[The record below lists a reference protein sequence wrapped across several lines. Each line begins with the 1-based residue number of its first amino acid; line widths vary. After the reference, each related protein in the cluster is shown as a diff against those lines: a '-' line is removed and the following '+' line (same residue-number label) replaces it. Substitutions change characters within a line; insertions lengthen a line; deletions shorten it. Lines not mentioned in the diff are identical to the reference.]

1 MQSQPA
7 VHAGGEV
14 RSVAEVH
21 ARTAR
26 VASALRT
33 LGIAH
38 GDRYAVVLRNQLEYL
53 EVSLAGAAVGGIPVP
68 VNWHWTGKDLR
79 HLLHDSG
86 SKVVFSGTELLPAVE
101 ANMPAGTRIVEIATS
116 AAARSAYQLDPQP
129 PTGRYPTLEG
139 LIGEHEPIGSP
150 VTEPPM
156 AVIYT
161 SGTTGTPK
169 GIVRQPM
176 TPEQGQRLAES
187 IAAFMV
193 LEPGGRT
200 LEPAPLYHT
209 APNVHATFA
218 VKMNMDLH
226 IMPKFDPVEFLRIV
240 QDEKIEHA
248 IMVPAMFVRLLKLP
262 DRVRK
267 SYDVSS
273 LRAVVHASAPCPPEV
288 KRAMID
294 WLGPIV
300 YEFYGASETGAVTF
314 CDTQQWLAHPGTVG
328 APLLDAGI
336 RVLDRDD
343 QELSACQQGTIHV
356 KPFTGWPDFT
366 YLGDDNRR
374 QDIEVDGYV
383 SIGDIGYLDESG
395 FLHLTD
401 RQSDLVISGGVNV
414 YPAEIENCLIT
425 MPGVADVAVVGIPD
439 DDFGEVLA
447 AHVQREPGATLTEQ
461 DIRAHVA
468 TQLARYKIPRVVVF
482 DDRLPREDTGKLF
495 KRRIRETYWRAQAT
509 RR

>member
-1 MQSQPA
+1 MQPEPA
-7 VHAGGEV
+7 VHIGGEA
-14 RSVAEVH
+14 RSLAEVR
-21 ARTAR
+21 ARAAR
-26 VASALRT
+26 VAAALRA
-33 LGIAH
+33 LGVSH
-38 GDRYAVVLRNQLEYL
+38 GDRYAIVLRNQLEYL
-53 EVSLAGAAVGGIPVP
+53 EVSLAGAAVGAVPVP
-68 VNWHWTGKDLR
+68 VNWHWTGTDLR

-86 SKVVFSGTELLPAVE
+86 SKVVLSGTELLPAVE
-101 ANMPAGTRIVEIATS
+101 ANLPAGMRVVEIATS
-116 AAARSAYQLDPQP
+116 AAIRSAYQLDRQP
-129 PTGRYPTLEG
+129 PTGRHPTLDG
-139 LIGEHEPIGSP
+139 LIAEHEPVADP

-169 GIVRQPM
+169 GIVRDP
-176 TPEQGQRLAES
+176 TPPEGAQRLAES
-187 IAAFMV
+187 VAAFMV

-226 IMPKFDPVEFLRIV
+226 VMTKFDPVEFLRVV
-240 QDEKIEHA
+240 QDERIEHA
-248 IMVPAMFVRLLKLP
+248 LMVPTMFVRLLKLP

-273 LRAVVHASAPCPPEV
+273 LRAVVHASAPCAPDI

-300 YEFYGASETGAVTF
+300 YEFYGGSETGAVTF
-314 CDTQQWLAHPGTVG
+314 CDTEQWLAHPGTVG

-336 RVLDRDD
+336 RILDADHR
-343 QELSACQQGTIHV
+343 ELPPRRQGTVHV
-356 KPFTGWPDFT
+356 RPFTGWPDFT
-366 YLGDDNRR
+366 YLGDDERR
-374 QDIEVDGYV
+374 RDIDVDGHL
-383 SIGDIGYLDESG
+383 SIGDIGCLDDDG

-401 RQSDLVISGGVNV
+401 RQSDLVISGGVNI
-414 YPAEIENCLIT
+414 YPAEIEKCLIT

-439 DDFGEVLA
+439 DDFGEALA
-447 AHVQREPGATLTEQ
+447 AHVQREPGATLTEH

-468 TQLARYKIPRVVVF
+468 AQLARYKIPRVVVF
-482 DDRLPREDTGKLF
+482 DDQLPREDSGKLF
-495 KRRIRETYWRAQAT
+495 KRRIRETYWTEQAAQG
-509 RR
+509 